1 MRAFTHAMSAA
12 LCAVGIA
19 SIASPA
25 AAAPA
30 PCGGTPQ
37 ITDPTGDGHHA
48 NTDVTAAWFS
58 EQSGLQAVIRVK
70 IGDFTPAHDD
80 SDAAGYALIYEVGGV
95 RRYVRAEAPRTGDM
109 RYDTGTWSLAGGF
122 ASTGTTTG
130 SIEAGPNGVVVINVP
145 GISAGQRISRPF
157 VMTYDGEETPGVP
170 HWVDRAPGGTTPDTS
185 EFGADLVVGACGL
198 GGTAPGTGGTTGG
211 PGSSDPGGTTPTTT
225 TGGGTTAAGLTGVAL
240 KAPTSIKG
248 GGTVR
253 VTGTIRPGQP
263 GVAVTLRARAKKLT
277 TRSTTTGAGGAFA
290 LKVPIGETTTLQA
303 SAGGLSSQSLTVTV
317 KSTVRVRVR
326 RVRAGGV
333 LVTGRVRPALPG
345 RVLWLR
351 DGSASPAATTS
362 AKRGTFRLR
371 LRHPR
376 RGRYQAV
383 FVPSGNRAERSTS
396 NTGVIR

>member
-1 MRAFTHAMSAA
+1 MSAA

-30 PCGGTPQ
+30 ACGGTPQ

-70 IGDFTPAHDD
+70 VGDFTPAHDD
-80 SDAAGYALIYEVGGV
+80 SDAAGYALIYEVDGA
-95 RRYVRAEAPRTGDM
+95 RRYVRAEAPRTGAM
-109 RYDTGTWSLAGGF
+109 RFDTGTWSLAGGF

-130 SIEAGPNGVVVINVP
+130 STEAGPNGVVVITVP
-145 GISAGQRISRPF
+145 GVSAGQRISRPF
-157 VMTYDGEETPGVP
+157 VLTYDGEDAPGVV
-170 HWVDRAPGGTTPDTS
+170 HWVDRAPGGIAPDTS

-198 GGTAPGTGGTTGG
+198 GGTAPGTGGSTGG
-211 PGSSDPGGTTPTTT
+211 QGGSGGSGGTTTS
-225 TGGGTTAAGLTGVAL
+225 GGGTTAAGLTGVVL
-240 KAPTSIKG
+240 KAPATITG

-253 VTGTIRPGQP
+253 VTGTIRPAWA
-263 GVAVTLRARAKKLT
+263 GVEVTLRSRAKKLT
-277 TRSTTTGAGGAFA
+277 TRSATTGANGAFA

-303 SAGGLSSQSLTVTV
+303 SAGGLASQSLTVTV
-317 KSTVRVRVR
+317 QSTVRVRVR

-333 LVTGRVRPALPG
+333 LVTGLVRPALPG

-362 AKRGTFRLR
+362 AKGGAFRLR

-383 FVPSGNRAERSTS
+383 FVPSGARAERSTS